1 MGEFL
6 AALDALGPSLRFLTG
21 DGGSFAIAEATFQ
34 PRGDGT
40 CDASWSADLLP
51 MSPKVATVPPLRYR

>member
-6 AALDALGPSLRFLTG
+6 AALDALGPSLRFLAG
-21 DGGSFAIAEATFQ
+21 EGGSFAIEEATLQ

-40 CDASWSADLLP
+40 RDASWSAALLP
-51 MSPKVATVPPLRYR
+51 MSPMVATVPPLRYH